1 MVAPFCLPDC
11 AVEPP
16 CVPYLPPFLSELQ
29 EIAQDQNT
37 ALGLLQSERRRQRY
51 YHFCAETGADPR
63 GGSGGGGVPPG
74 FFGEEEEQ
82 AAAEAEDDAMV
93 DLEHSRR
100 EAPLLAQLAA
110 FRAVPYNIQAVG
122 SLTAQL
128 GSMDGPALE
137 IWSDQELRLA
147 HQQDYR

>member
-82 AAAEAEDDAMV
+82 AEAEDDAISAV
-93 DLEHSRR
+93 QNHRAHR
-100 EAPLLAQLAA
+100 PRQRLLACQ
-110 FRAVPYNIQAVG
+110 
-122 SLTAQL
+122 
-128 GSMDGPALE
+128 
-137 IWSDQELRLA
+137 
-147 HQQDYR
+147 

>member
-74 FFGEEEEQ
+74 FFGE
-82 AAAEAEDDAMV
+82 
-93 DLEHSRR
+93 
-100 EAPLLAQLAA
+100 
-110 FRAVPYNIQAVG
+110 
-122 SLTAQL
+122 
-128 GSMDGPALE
+128 
-137 IWSDQELRLA
+137 
-147 HQQDYR
+147 